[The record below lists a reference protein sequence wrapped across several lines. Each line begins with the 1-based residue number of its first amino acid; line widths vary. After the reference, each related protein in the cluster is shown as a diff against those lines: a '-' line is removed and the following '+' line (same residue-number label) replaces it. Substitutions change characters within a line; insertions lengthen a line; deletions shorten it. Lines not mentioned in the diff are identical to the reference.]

1 MANDLLTAQ
10 ELRSGWTWIK
20 AFPRRAWH
28 LLLGLWRQE
37 RRRLLVMAAGVLVAV
52 IVLAALG
59 TGGAEIWDI
68 TTTLA
73 LGAVVLAVSRDHR
86 TIGAVI
92 VTCLALSL
100 VGTLAGPR
108 WSPVAVKDS
117 LVPSTTDTRIG
128 GDVETAPVGSYE
140 VATSQVTITQTD
152 GEEVPA
158 LLRRPVGVDEPT
170 PGVVFLHGAG
180 THTQAGFAEQ
190 AEALASAGATT
201 LVPNKPT
208 ENYSLTERD
217 YVSMAADYEQS
228 LVYLRG
234 LDGVDSGRV
243 GVYAESEGGY
253 PGVILAG
260 TDPQVAFLVL
270 ASAPVVMIRQQATY
284 AAGSYL
290 KRVGVPD
297 ALLDAAARLLGS
309 RELPRGAFDYAD
321 FDARPYEEK
330 ITAPVLMLYGTG
342 DSSMPLVQGPA
353 TIWDSIRKAG
363 NTQLTVRYYDGANH
377 GLKLGTTTDG
387 PLAPGVARDLSVGHW
402 PAGHSQRGA
411 GGGRG
416 DAGAGLLGA
425 GPWACP
431 VVRLGRPHARRP
443 HRGSGAAGG
452 SRGRLGDRA
461 AAATAGQAG
470 PAPAGPDRTLVG
482 GAGPVRT
489 GRLGAVP
496 GVYRSG
502 SPAGPVLLLQPV
514 HLLRGLVRGPD
525 GGLGERHPP
534 GQALRADLAHA
545 RPRAPREA
553 ERGPVADS
561 SCSRGPV
568 RSARRYP
575 GPAGGPGLLGPVSVA
590 VVSLVILRPHSPA
603 PKVLGAAH

>member
-140 VATSQVTITQTD
+140 VATSQVTITQAD

-387 PLAPGVARDLSVGHW
+387 PLAPGVARDLSRWVTGL
-402 PAGHSQRGA
+402 PATASAAPAVAGA
-411 GGGRG
+411 TPVQDFWAQAPGPARWYASG
-416 DAGAGLLGA
+416 DLMLGTLIAGVALLAAAGAGWVIGQL
-425 GPWACP
+425 P
-431 VVRLGRPHARRP
+431 RLRGR
-443 HRGSGAAGG
+443 RGLHLPDPIGRWSGALALSVLAAWVLYLAYIGLVARLALSYSSNPFISYGG
-452 SRGRLGDRA
+452 WFVAQMVAWVSVILLVKLSGRIWLMRGHVRRGKRNEGRWLTLPA
-461 AAATAGQAG
+461 AAVLCAALAG
-470 PAPAGPDRTLVG
+470 TLV
-482 GAGPVRT
+482 
-489 GRLGAVP
+489 
-496 GVYRSG
+496 
-502 SPAGPVLLLQPV
+502 LLV
-514 HLLRGLVRGPD
+514 
-525 GGLGERHPP
+525 
-534 GQALRADLAHA
+534 DLA
-545 RPRAPREA
+545 
-553 ERGPVADS
+553 
-561 SCSRGPV
+561 
-568 RSARRYP
+568 YW
-575 GPAGGPGLLGPVSVA
+575 GLFPLLS
-590 VVSLVILRPHSPA
+590 
-603 PKVLGAAH
+603 